1 MDNYG
6 LWGVFIEITVIEL
19 ANCYFMR
26 NSVANPCPIV
36 TCCYRKSKA
45 VRRAVYVFLAQLS
58 AAYLS
63 YYFARSF
70 WKLGLHPLHS
80 ELLEENECSTD
91 LTVALT
97 VGCLIEGLATFV
109 GKAFEHYSSQYTDNE
124 VYCSIAN
131 CVFSGFI
138 CALGILYTG
147 MYANPIVAWACTF
160 NCEGVSH
167 IGHLVVYWLSPL
179 IGWYLAEM
187 VFGEEEQEVL
197 DEPDGDKKKE

>member
-26 NSVANPCPIV
+26 DSVANPCPIV
-36 TCCYRKSKA
+36 
-45 VRRAVYVFLAQLS
+45 V
-58 AAYLS
+58 
-63 YYFARSF
+63 
-70 WKLGLHPLHS
+70 
-80 ELLEENECSTD
+80 
-91 LTVALT
+91 LT

-197 DEPDGDKKKE
+197 DEPDDDKKKE